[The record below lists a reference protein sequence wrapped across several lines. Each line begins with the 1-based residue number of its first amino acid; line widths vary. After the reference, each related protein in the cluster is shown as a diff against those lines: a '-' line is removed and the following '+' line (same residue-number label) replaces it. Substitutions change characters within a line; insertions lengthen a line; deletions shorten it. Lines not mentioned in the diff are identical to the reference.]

1 MAGGG
6 ARGGSDRAAGAAH
19 SPTTTTAIQSTIQSI
34 KEVVGGHSDADILYT
49 LRESNMDP
57 NETAQKLLN
66 QGSPSLCPVTPIWA
80 ASIDLVPHRE
90 LGFSWRAPSRI
101 GSALLLQS
109 WYRGCVGLR
118 CTV

>member
-66 QGSPSLCPVTPIWA
+66 QGSPLSLPCYPDLGRLDRSRA
-80 ASIDLVPHRE
+80 APGARVFVARAEPHWV
-90 LGFSWRAPSRI
+90 SS
-101 GSALLLQS
+101 SAAI
-109 WYRGCVGLR
+109 V
-118 CTV
+118 V